1 MANKNMGCQT
11 IGCSVN
17 SCQYHDA
24 QQNMCKLSDIRVEPN
39 ASCHSGSCE
48 ESMCGSYRHK

>member
-1 MANKNMGCQT
+1 MANQNMGCQT

-24 QQNMCKLSDIRVEPN
+24 QQSMCTLSNIRVEPN
-39 ASCHSGSCE
+39 SRCRSGNCD